1 MISLLLAHSVWM
13 LLEAS
18 FRADMK
24 LMDKCLQIQ
33 KSGKHVYQYQ
43 KSHHFF
49 GVTPTVPE
57 SFMIPQGRSFWLAL
71 IYTTQIN
78 PCFDWSLGLQFGG
91 YLVPFCLLVYLFRWL
106 KTTPRCIRTKWDK
119 TTARVRWIRRRRVE
133 WRSPD
138 LRGFPSG

>member
-33 KSGKHVYQYQ
+33 TSGKHVYQYQ
-43 KSHHFF
+43 KNHHFV

-57 SFMIPQGRSFWLAL
+57 SFMIPKGRRFWRAL

-78 PCFDWSLGLQFGG
+78 PCFDWRFRPSIWGL
-91 YLVPFCLLVYLFRWL
+91 PFCLPFRWL
-106 KTTPRCIRTKWDK
+106 KNTEVHPHK
-119 TTARVRWIRRRRVE
+119 V
-133 WRSPD
+133 
-138 LRGFPSG
+138 G

>member
-1 MISLLLAHSVWM
+1 MCMISLLLAHSFWM

-24 LMDKCLQIQ
+24 LMDKCLQIK
-33 KSGKHVYQYQ
+33 KSGKHVHQYQ
-43 KSHHFF
+43 KNHQFF

-57 SFMIPQGRSFWLAL
+57 SFMIPNGRRFWRAL

-91 YLVPFCLLVYLFRWL
+91 YLVPFCLPVYLFG
-106 KTTPRCIRTKWDK
+106 
-119 TTARVRWIRRRRVE
+119 
-133 WRSPD
+133 
-138 LRGFPSG
+138 GFQTHTEVHPHKVG